1 MKKSFILISLIV
13 PFMGWAVD
21 STNSPA
27 PAKIGAKA
35 ASQHYDQLLTVTG
48 TVAQV
53 SIRPAI
59 VFINLDQPYPDSPF
73 AAIIHPEA
81 TNQFGNLK
89 SLKGKAV
96 EITGKITNY
105 HDRPEIIL
113 ENSNQLVTISGSM
126 ATNPPAAPKNVK
138 SAGGL

>member
-1 MKKSFILISLIV
+1 MKRMLILMSLIV
-13 PFMGWAVD
+13 PLVSRAVD
-21 STNSPA
+21 ATNSPA

-35 ASQHYDQLLTVTG
+35 ASEHYDQLLTVTG

-89 SLKGKAV
+89 ALKGKAV
-96 EITGKITNY
+96 AITGKITNY

-113 ENSNQLVTISGSM
+113 DHSNQLVVVTGPLT
-126 ATNPPAAPKNVK
+126 TNAPAK
-138 SAGGL
+138 

>member
-1 MKKSFILISLIV
+1 MRKTFILMSLIV
-13 PFMGWAVD
+13 PLASRAAD
-21 STNSPA
+21 ATNSPA

-35 ASQHYDQLLTVTG
+35 ASEHYDQLLTVTG

-81 TNQFGNLK
+81 TNQFGDLK
-89 SLKGKAV
+89 ALKGKAV
-96 EITGKITNY
+96 EITGKIKNY
-105 HDRPEIIL
+105 HDHPEIIMDH
-113 ENSNQLVTISGSM
+113 SNQLAVVTGTLT
-126 ATNPPAAPKNVK
+126 TNAPAK
-138 SAGGL
+138 